1 MSSIRTIDDLHAG
14 YRRFRTGS
22 FKEAQDRY
30 RLLAEQGQQPTVMLI
45 ACCDSRADPAM
56 IFDAGPG
63 ELFVLRNVANLVPPP
78 EDDNAFHGTSAA
90 IEFAVTGLGVQHI
103 VIMGHAQ
110 CGGVRAYVD
119 GALGNGGRNTY
130 INRWASL
137 LAPAF
142 ENVPD
147 GLDAPEAAQR
157 LERAAI
163 RHSLKQL
170 NAFPFVEERVRNGSL
185 TTHGAFFGIASGVL
199 EWMDESDGTFNPV
212 S

>member
-14 YRRFRTGS
+14 YRRFRAGR
-22 FKEAQDRY
+22 FLEAQDRY
-30 RLLAEQGQQPTVMLI
+30 RHLAEEGQQPTVMLI

-78 EDDNAFHGTSAA
+78 ADDNAFRSTSAA
-90 IEFAVTGLGVQHI
+90 IEFAVSVLKVQHV

-119 GALGNGGRNTY
+119 GAMGEAVAGRY
-130 INRWASL
+130 IARWASL
-137 LAPAF
+137 LAPAY
-142 ENVPD
+142 ESVPA
-147 GLDAPEAAQR
+147 GLKAPEAAKA
-157 LERAAI
+157 LEREAV

-170 NAFPFVEERVRNGSL
+170 NAFPFVAERVKAGTL
-185 TTHGAFFGIASGVL
+185 TTHGAFFGIATGVL
-199 EWMDESDGTFNPV
+199 EWLSQGDGGFQPV
-212 S
+212 P

>member
-1 MSSIRTIDDLHAG
+1 MSSIRTIDDLYAG
-14 YRRFRTGS
+14 YRRFRAGR
-22 FKEAQDRY
+22 FLEARDRY
-30 RLLAEQGQQPTVMLI
+30 RHLAEEGQQPTVMLI

-78 EDDNAFHGTSAA
+78 ADDNAFRSTSAA
-90 IEFAVTGLGVQHI
+90 IEFAVTVLKVKHV

-119 GALGNGGRNTY
+119 GAMGETVAGRY
-130 INRWASL
+130 IARWASL
-137 LAPAF
+137 LGPAYDSI
-142 ENVPD
+142 PK
-147 GLDAPEAAQR
+147 GMEAADAAKT
-157 LERAAI
+157 LERSAI
-163 RHSLKQL
+163 RYSLEQL
-170 NAFPFVEERVRNGSL
+170 NAFPFVAQRVAAGTL

-199 EWMDESDGTFNPV
+199 EWMDNENGEFQPV

>member
-1 MSSIRTIDDLHAG
+1 MQPIKSIDDLHAG
-14 YRRFRTGS
+14 YRRF
-22 FKEAQDRY
+22 KEGGFTEARDRY
-30 RLLAEQGQQPTVMLI
+30 RHLAEQGQSPGVMLI
-45 ACCDSRADPAM
+45 ACCDSRADPAL

-90 IEFAVTGLGVQHI
+90 IEFAVTGLGIQHI

-119 GALGNGGRNTY
+119 GALGQGGNNRY

-137 LAPAF
+137 LKPAY
-142 ENVPD
+142 ERLPA
-147 GLDAPEAAQR
+147 GLPAPEAAAE

-163 RHSLKQL
+163 RYSLEQL
-170 NAFPFVEERVRNGSL
+170 RSFPFIEERESAGTLS
-185 TTHGAFFGIASGVL
+185 THGAFFGIATGVL
-199 EWMDESDGTFNPV
+199 EWLDDGEGDFRPIA
-212 S
+212 